1 MATDL
6 HAVAAKFS
14 VTAEFSNYGNG
25 HINDTF
31 ISSNEPRV
39 ILQRINTSVFTDP
52 DAVMENI
59 CGVTEHLRKKLA
71 ACGGDCERG
80 TLCVIRAT
88 DGAAYV
94 RTDEGECFRM
104 YRFVPNSTSFDL
116 AERPEQLCEAGQV
129 FGKFQKLLGDYNAD
143 SLHETIAHF
152 HDTPARVRQLE
163 AAVAGNAAQRL
174 SSVGAEVAEARAFG
188 EKYASVIV
196 DAIADGTVPLRVTH
210 NDTKFNNVLFDRDT
224 LAPLCVTDLDT
235 VMPGSLLYDYGD
247 ALRFGGSS
255 GAEDEKDLDKI
266 WFNVENFEAFTR
278 GFMEELPSMTEEERK
293 LLPFSIKLMTLE
305 CGSRFL
311 ADYLNGDVYFKIH
324 YPTQNLDR
332 ARNQIAL
339 VQDIHRHQG
348 EMEAIVRAELANLRR
363 A

>member
-174 SSVGAEVAEARAFG
+174 SSVEAEVAEARTFG

-235 VMPGSLLYDYGD
+235 VMPGSLLYDFGD
-247 ALRFGGSS
+247 ALRS
-255 GAEDEKDLDKI
+255 GAMSTEEDEPDSSKTYFDLEK
-266 WFNVENFEAFTR
+266 FEHFTR
-278 GFMEELPSMTEEERK
+278 GFLSEMGDALTEREIE
-293 LLPFSIKLMTLE
+293 LLPLSALVMSYE
-305 CGSRFL
+305 CGTRFL
-311 ADYLNGDVYFKIH
+311 ADHLNGDTYFKVH
-324 YPTQNLDR
+324 REGQNLDR
-332 ARNQIAL
+332 ARVHLAL
-339 VQDIHRHQG
+339 VRDIERKLP
-348 EMEAIVRAELANLRR
+348 EMEQIVKRHIVQKV
-363 A
+363 